1 MNKLIP
7 LIIATLVT
15 LWAFFVFRS
24 KLSVSKK
31 KRVIRIDVGK
41 YLKLDDIQREAQR
54 AGWNITKKEFLL
66 IMLFAMGIGI
76 ILAVI
81 FKNPL
86 LMIVGFI
93 TGFSLPGFLL
103 EKYKKH
109 KRMSLFREIPDPL
122 RLMVSRLPDSENITK
137 AIETTRNE
145 LQEGTIM
152 RDIFSQYIQDVA
164 IYGANISL
172 ALENMKRRVNIKKF
186 DNFVENLKM
195 ADINGKDRAVNAL
208 EKTIETM
215 EFDLRAIE
223 KVRLQT
229 AKKKRSIY
237 MVILIS
243 WFFPVILSAMHTG
256 NKNIYLYTISGKILM
271 FLYLIGSIYTVIKT
285 DEYLSLNLEEL

>member
-7 LIIATLVT
+7 LITAVLVT

-24 KLSVSKK
+24 KPSVSKK

-152 RDIFSQYIQDVA
+152 REIFSQYIQDVA

-195 ADINGKDRAVNAL
+195 ADINGKDRAINAL

-256 NKNIYLYTISGKILM
+256 DKNIYLYTIPGKILM